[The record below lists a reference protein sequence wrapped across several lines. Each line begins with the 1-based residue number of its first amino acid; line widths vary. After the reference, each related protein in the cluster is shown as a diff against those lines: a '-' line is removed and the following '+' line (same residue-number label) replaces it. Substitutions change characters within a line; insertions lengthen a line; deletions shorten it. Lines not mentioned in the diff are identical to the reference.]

1 MKRYQEDCWMKY
13 YECDCHTEGIMM
25 SYEYNESEGLP
36 LIDIAFFQHG
46 FVGRYPLSFLQR
58 FRWAWYLIKT
68 GIPFLDGV
76 ILSQRNAKRLS
87 EDLLKFSEKKYKF
100 GTIKKNEKEKK
111 L

>member
-46 FVGRYPLSFLQR
+46 FVGIHPLGFWERL
-58 FRWAWYLIKT
+58 RWSLHLIKT
-68 GIPFLDGV
+68 GRPFLDG
-76 ILSQRNAKRLS
+76 IMLSQKNAKRLS
-87 EDLLKFSEKKYKF
+87 KDLLKFSEKKYKF
-100 GTIKKNEKEKK
+100 GTIKKNKK
-111 L
+111 AVKK